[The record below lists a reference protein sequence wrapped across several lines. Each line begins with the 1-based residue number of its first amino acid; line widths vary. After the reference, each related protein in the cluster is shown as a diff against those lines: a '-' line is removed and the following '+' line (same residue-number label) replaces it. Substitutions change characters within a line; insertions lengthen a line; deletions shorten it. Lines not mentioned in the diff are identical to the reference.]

1 MYTLNWQMEHTRVL
15 QVGKNHQDWCDCLVA
30 FFVSFDWFIFEWILV
45 RNTHTQVTGSNIAVE
60 PRTDLCPPQSLLY
73 SSGLSLFASEGSG
86 DEFAGFF
93 NYIPKSIKSHSGITI
108 AMPCLSFWTGTK
120 SWVVPFPGTASQ
132 CCAHTSPE
140 QLSLCFERDQRNI
153 PSGWAASQTIKTCW
167 KCFWKCLHWKETR
180 LTSSSKQCCEQSGD
194 VHGLHVNQPRSD
206 HCAEVSSFPVKSELL
221 PNDEEALVERNR
233 SKVKHWG
240 ENSLEKKWAF

>member
-1 MYTLNWQMEHTRVL
+1 MGLQLQCPVL
-15 QVGKNHQDWCDCLVA
+15 VFGQELKV
-30 FFVSFDWFIFEWILV
+30 
-45 RNTHTQVTGSNIAVE
+45 
-60 PRTDLCPPQSLLY
+60 
-73 SSGLSLFASEGSG
+73 GLSLFLAL
-86 DEFAGFF
+86 
-93 NYIPKSIKSHSGITI
+93 P
-108 AMPCLSFWTGTK
+108 LSA
-120 SWVVPFPGTASQ
+120 V
-132 CCAHTSPE
+132 HTPA
-140 QLSLCFERDQRNI
+140 QNNWDQRNI

-233 SKVKHWG
+233 SKVKHRG
-240 ENSLEKKWAF
+240 ENSLEKK

>member
-30 FFVSFDWFIFEWILV
+30 FFVSFDLFIFEWILV

-140 QLSLCFERDQRNI
+140 QLGSKEHSFRVGCFTNHQNLLEM
-153 PSGWAASQTIKTCW
+153 
-167 KCFWKCLHWKETR
+167 L
-180 LTSSSKQCCEQSGD
+180 L
-194 VHGLHVNQPRSD
+194 
-206 HCAEVSSFPVKSELL
+206 EVS
-221 PNDEEALVERNR
+221 ALEGDKAHVQLQA
-233 SKVKHWG
+233 V
-240 ENSLEKKWAF
+240 LWAEWRCAWPTC